1 MSKRGATG
9 WVGIPRAWFESV
21 RRGELTVEQLGISVL
36 LAGEGNY
43 REPTVVDALDGRT
56 YPVGFAE
63 AIIGRRR
70 FAERY
75 RMGKGGRDRVT
86 RALERGNAL
95 GLWAAGPAQAAPP
108 PAPPPAPGCAPPP
121 APPPTLVSFKKDAEI
136 LFRPSEA
143 APPPA
148 PPLDPPCAPPPAPIQ
163 QVNLLT
169 TEPRNTEKLLPSP
182 AASAR
187 RKRESPTDPR
197 FAPMRE
203 AWERLFAADRREPYR
218 WQGPKDSKAI
228 HALIAVPLADF
239 EARATRGLKGQAF
252 LRCSTVAQLNAKWND
267 LAGPVAAANGAPR
280 AGAPVPAMA
289 ASAFTDESGGF

>member
-1 MSKRGATG
+1 VSPRVAAGFIAT
-9 WVGIPRAWFESV
+9 PRAWAEAV
-21 RRGELTVEQLGISVL
+21 QRGELTVEQLGLAVL
-36 LAGEGNY
+36 LAGEANY
-43 REPTVVDALDGRT
+43 REPTTVAGQDGRVF
-56 YPVGFAE
+56 PVDVAE
-63 AIIGRRR
+63 ALVGRRR

-95 GLWAAGPAQAAPP
+95 GLWVAKPAEAAPP
-108 PAPPPAPGCAPPP
+108 PAPGYAPPP
-121 APPPTLVSFKKDAEI
+121 APPPTLVSFKKHAEI
-136 LFRPSEA
+136 LFIRGEA

-148 PPLDPPCAPPPAPIQ
+148 PPPDPPPAPPPAPIQ
-163 QVNLLT
+163 QGNLLNT
-169 TEPRNTEKLLPSP
+169 GTRNTEKPLPSP
-182 AASAR
+182 AAAAR
-187 RKRESPTDPR
+187 RKREPTDPR

-252 LRCSTVAQLNAKWND
+252 LRCSSVAQLNAKWND